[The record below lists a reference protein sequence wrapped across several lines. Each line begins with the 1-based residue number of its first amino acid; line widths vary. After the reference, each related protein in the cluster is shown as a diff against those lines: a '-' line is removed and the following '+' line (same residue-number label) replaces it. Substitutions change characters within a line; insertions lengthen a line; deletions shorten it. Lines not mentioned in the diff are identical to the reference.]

1 MDVFFVFFLLQRRGF
16 GEFKVVAKFGF
27 LQTKALGFSVVWGG
41 EQELLL
47 LEHGQE
53 IFSTSPPF
61 LLCLPYV
68 DNLMPHLTLRR

>member
-1 MDVFFVFFLLQRRGF
+1 MDVVFVFFLLQRG
-16 GEFKVVAKFGF
+16 GLANSKWLQSFGF

-53 IFSTSPPF
+53 IFFHLSSLSFVPP
-61 LLCLPYV
+61 LC
-68 DNLMPHLTLRR
+68 R

>member
-1 MDVFFVFFLLQRRGF
+1 MFFCFFLVTKKGVWRIQKWLQS
-16 GEFKVVAKFGF
+16 FGF
-27 LQTKALGFSVVWGG
+27 LQTKAPGFSVVWGG

-53 IFSTSPPF
+53 IFFTSPPF

>member
-1 MDVFFVFFLLQRRGF
+1 MFFFVFLCYKEGELANSKWLQS
-16 GEFKVVAKFGF
+16 FGF

-53 IFSTSPPF
+53 IFSPLLPF
-61 LLCLPYV
+61 FCAS
-68 DNLMPHLTLRR
+68 LM